1 MNYDL
6 NEGRLQNQIEMT
18 ISDYARVYNIDY
30 SLSFPCELNRF
41 YYYDKSHENF
51 NLNIKII
58 DDVTIC
64 EGISYVCNFLKE
76 LGIDPL
82 VNLNGTKEIKTYLD
96 YLDIDTLLSESKEIN
111 FEITD
116 EEKTLGNGKVSD
128 GYIII
133 QVSLDAVRSLMR
145 VSSKDIPDV
154 CIYAKTEEEKLK
166 ASIIMQDLRLNNIVC
181 IYTNDLNKIG
191 DYDVKHLISLNDD
204 DLNKGLVSVKDHLTK
219 DEKKVPEDEIIDY
232 ILGII

>member
-6 NEGRLQNQIEMT
+6 NEGILQNQIEIT

-41 YYYDKSHENF
+41 YYYDKTHENF

-58 DDVTIC
+58 DDVTIA
-64 EGISYVCNFLKE
+64 EGISYVCNILKE
-76 LGIDPL
+76 LGLDPI
-82 VNLNGTKEIKTYLD
+82 VNLKGSHNLKTYLD
-96 YLDIDTLLSESKEIN
+96 YLDIDTILKESKEIT
-111 FEITD
+111 FEISD
-116 EEKTLGNGKVSD
+116 EDKVYSNGRVSD

-133 QVSLDAVRSLMR
+133 NTDLNNVRSLMKPGN
-145 VSSKDIPDV
+145 KDIPDV
-154 CIYAKTEEEKLK
+154 CIYGKSDEEKLK

-181 IYTNDLNKIG
+181 VYTNDLNKLG
-191 DYDVKHLISLNDD
+191 DYDVKHLILLDD
-204 DLNKGLVSVKDHLTK
+204 DNLNKGLVTVKDHLTK
-219 DEKKVPEDEIIDY
+219 EEKKIPEDEIIDY